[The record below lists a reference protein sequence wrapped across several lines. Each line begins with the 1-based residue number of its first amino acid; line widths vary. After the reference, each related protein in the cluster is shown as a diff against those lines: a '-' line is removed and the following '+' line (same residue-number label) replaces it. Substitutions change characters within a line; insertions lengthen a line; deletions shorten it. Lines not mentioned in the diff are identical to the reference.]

1 MYTHRRYGDAFAR
14 HRVDGVALVELTQED
29 LLTHLGVAVLG
40 HAKRILHQV
49 PTYGVHVHGGD
60 W

>member
-1 MYTHRRYGDAFAR
+1 
-14 HRVDGVALVELTQED
+14 VDGVALVELTQED